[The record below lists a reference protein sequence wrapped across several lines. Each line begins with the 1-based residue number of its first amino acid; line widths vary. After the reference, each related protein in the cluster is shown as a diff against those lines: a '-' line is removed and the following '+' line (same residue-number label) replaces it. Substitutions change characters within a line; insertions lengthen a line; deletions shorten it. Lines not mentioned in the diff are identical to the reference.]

1 MTRQRLWTVPE
12 YSVSGYEQTY
22 EDIFK
27 EFLNI
32 NIEDY

>member
-22 EDIFK
+22 EEIFK
-27 EFLNI
+27 ELNI
-32 NIEDY
+32 IIEDY